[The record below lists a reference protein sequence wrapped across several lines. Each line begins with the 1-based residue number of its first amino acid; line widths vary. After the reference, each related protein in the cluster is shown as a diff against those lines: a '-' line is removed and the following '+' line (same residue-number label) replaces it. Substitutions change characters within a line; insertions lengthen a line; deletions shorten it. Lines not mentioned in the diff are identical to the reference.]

1 MSFNKSEEFKFEV
14 EKVLEKLSDKS
25 EKGWIKLFTLTRWGD
40 SKEAVYDIRSWHYP
54 ENSDVPDKCSKGITM
69 NYDEVALLGRCLSDQ
84 GLC

>member
-1 MSFNKSEEFKFEV
+1 MSFNKGEEFKFEV

-25 EKGWIKLFTLTRWGD
+25 EKGWWGD

-69 NYDEVALLGRCLSDQ
+69 NYDEVALLGRSLSDQ